1 MLDDKQRGKTG
12 STSADYYTLQ
22 YKRRANPGPPGS
34 ADLRQAGRNNDNS
47 GLVGGASTFQCAK
60 QQGQNNV
67 SRTGTAVGLSA
78 YGSVGRGEP
87 SGGSILVDTKMAMC
101 SDVPLLSDIPVP
113 SQFKDQSSQKNI
125 KHLIPDSIPI

>member
-1 MLDDKQRGKTG
+1 MLDDKQQRSK
-12 STSADYYTLQ
+12 TSADYYTLQ
-22 YKRRANPGPPGS
+22 YKRRASPGPPGS
-34 ADLRQAGRNNDNS
+34 ADLRQAGRANDNT
-47 GLVGGASTFQCAK
+47 GLVGGASTFQCAAK

-67 SRTGTAVGLSA
+67 SRTGTTVGLSA
-78 YGSVGRGEP
+78 YGSGGMVEP

-125 KHLIPDSIPI
+125 KHHIPDSIPI